1 MPVVPL
7 LSPMPPRPPRAA
19 SRVPIALAAASALWL
34 SACGGGGGSDSGQG
48 QSSVVTQSDGSVQV
62 LAGQVE
68 KGPLQRG
75 SLVTIN
81 TLTSA
86 PTTLAAGTTTALP
99 NASAAVTLPALVPT
113 GSSFTM
119 EVTNDFGGFTPQ
131 SPAIFQSAFIETS
144 AQGYYFHE
152 LSGQR
157 SSDQLALRGLS
168 NLKSDLAI
176 NVNLLTDLT
185 RQRTL
190 NLARAAAGTGSV
202 TSTIFNTARQQA
214 QTEALR
220 AFNISLS
227 DLAGVNAF
235 GEMDIKRLTT
245 DTTVRPADQ
254 ILLALSALALQVGQ
268 DGAGLQD
275 FLSRFEEDLTDNGV
289 IDSAD
294 LRNRILQA
302 SAAVDFT
309 QVATNMNRFYGVSG
323 KFTADALWKWV
334 DRSGGVFGLLGKDVQ
349 YPAGGTFTTGA
360 TLESRVLTVAG
371 TAAAGCYGVE
381 MNNAGY
387 GSAQLISGSSA
398 VANGQLYP
406 VASTAASLKLR
417 FTPTHPG
424 AVAYLVRWQPLSGA
438 CSLTSQTG
446 KTRLLAYAAVTP
458 DVARFFGKLSADFQA
473 CFSLPVTQRVLA
485 VDNSIA
491 NSAGGPSVTD
501 VADACKPLV
510 SSRDRT
516 GTEFLQ
522 NGYNAGQAY
531 HGMLHDGALTKTVR
545 IVGVDV
551 PLYSDSAAAPMIN
564 RPTLVAQVRYAD
576 RYDRLGSFTV
586 VAQRIGGSSPESG
599 DWWNTGNQ
607 QPIDVNV
614 KPLLRQF
621 NSLAGYT
628 TATPSVKQHYRSGI
642 GFFVAANGPGTRLA
656 DGTPISAVRV
666 SGGGIPGLVYIPP
679 IQAGQS
685 WMDISNQNGD
695 VVAAATRR
703 CGGTVSASGTV
714 YTNCP
719 YLWFNRSTT
728 VVPSGAAPVLRLPTS
743 TEGSCATAPAVT
755 QTCAWGG
762 TWAPA
767 DLSAQ
772 LLPKTPITIEVF
784 YGGQTTP
791 THVYTKHLVFPV
803 EDITKA
809 HLLGWPAL
817 TADSLVAARP
827 QAGQTSLGLAW
838 TGQVLN
844 SLEVAS
850 ATVTLAN
857 ANGSVAT
864 PDEQVLR
871 GSSMVVVSP
880 GAEIQYAPVGT
891 GTTQRG
897 LLLNLRSWNGSSRSV
912 WNSYDTA
919 N

>member
-1 MPVVPL
+1 MPVVYPSRPSRL
-7 LSPMPPRPPRAA
+7 RPPR
-19 SRVPIALAAASALWL
+19 RPVHIPIALAAASALWL
-34 SACGGGGGSDSGQG
+34 SACGGGGGSDGDTAQNT
-48 QSSVVTQSDGSVQV
+48 VVTQSDGSVQV

-86 PTTLAAGTTTALP
+86 PVVLPTGTTTTLP
-99 NASAAVTLPALVPT
+99 NATTGVTLPSLVPT
-113 GSSFTM
+113 GASFTM

-152 LSGQR
+152 LTGAR
-157 SSDQLALRGLS
+157 STDQLSLRGLS

-190 NLARAAAGTGSV
+190 NLARSAAGTGSV
-202 TSTIFNTARQQA
+202 TSAIFNTARQQA

-220 AFNISLS
+220 AFNIAAS

-245 DTTVRPADQ
+245 DATARPADQ

-268 DGAGLQD
+268 NGAGLQA
-275 FLSRFEEDLTDNGV
+275 FLSRFEEDLADNGA
-289 IDSAD
+289 IDDAD
-294 LRNRILQA
+294 LRNRILAA

-309 QVATNMNRFYGVSG
+309 QVAAHMNRFYGVSG

-349 YPAGGTFTTGA
+349 YPAGGTFTSGA
-360 TLESRVLTVAG
+360 TLDSRVLTVAG

-381 MNNAGY
+381 MNNAAY
-387 GSAQLISGSSA
+387 GSAQLINGSSA

-406 VASTAASLKLR
+406 VAGAAASLKLR

-424 AVAYLVRWQPLSGA
+424 AVAYLVRWQPVSGV
-438 CSLTSQTG
+438 CSLTTQTG
-446 KTRLLAYAAVTP
+446 KTRLLAHAAVTP
-458 DVARFFGKLSADFQA
+458 DVARFLGKLSADFQA

-485 VDNSIA
+485 VDNTIPST
-491 NSAGGPSVTD
+491 AGGPAITQ
-501 VADACKPLV
+501 VAEACKPLV
-510 SSRDRT
+510 VDADRT
-516 GTEFLQ
+516 GVDFLQ

-531 HGMLHDGALTKTVR
+531 HGMFHDGALTKTVR
-545 IVGVDV
+545 IAGVDV
-551 PLYSDSAAAPMIN
+551 LLYSDSASAPLSS

-576 RYDRLGSFTV
+576 RYDRIGSFTM
-586 VAQRIGGSSPESG
+586 VAQRFAGSSPESG

-607 QPIDVNV
+607 QPVDINV

-621 NSLAGYT
+621 NSLAAYT

-642 GFFVAANGPGTRLA
+642 GFFVTANGPGTRLA

-679 IQAGQS
+679 IQTGQT

-714 YTNCP
+714 YSNCP
-719 YLWFNRSTT
+719 YLWFNRSTS

-762 TWAPA
+762 TWAPS
-767 DLSAQ
+767 DLSTQ
-772 LLPKTPITIEVF
+772 LLPKVPFTIEVF

-791 THVYTKHLVFPV
+791 THVYTKHLVFPIV
-803 EDITKA
+803 ELAKA
-809 HLLGWPAL
+809 HLQAWPAL

-827 QAGQTSLGLAW
+827 QPGQTSLGLAW
-838 TGQVLN
+838 TGQQLN
-844 SLEVAS
+844 SLEVGS

-857 ANGSVAT
+857 AVGSVAT

-912 WNSYDTA
+912 WTSYDTA